1 MLTGMKWILLRIS
14 LKMIFKKYWLLPSI
28 ILLLIFVGLPY
39 IASAQNIYDAEH
51 SLKYGR
57 YLESDRKYQQAI
69 QEYERALK
77 YLTTNDNLKLKVI
90 NLGVKLMGKE
100 YAISK
105 LESFYPAKELM
116 PLLYVKKYC
125 TLLLMT
131 GQNLKLDTIIN
142 TNKLLNDS
150 IKYFYHFNEILLSH
164 KWVELKQNTIPYI
177 DIQKNYKD
185 ILTEVKNHKHKS
197 PFVAASMSA
206 IIPGM
211 GKLYTGNSRDGL
223 ITMVIIALNT
233 FEAYRGFTKYG
244 TKSVLGWVSGGIA
257 LGYYGG
263 GIYGS
268 WKAASKYNNDF
279 NNKIKNETE
288 ELLLTDF

>member
-1 MLTGMKWILLRIS
+1 
-14 LKMIFKKYWLLPSI
+14 MIFKKYRFLASV
-28 ILLLIFVGLPY
+28 ILLLIFVGIPFH
-39 IASAQNIYDAEH
+39 ASAQNIYDAEH

-90 NLGVKLMGKE
+90 NLGVKVLGKE

-116 PLLYVKKYC
+116 PLLYAKKYC
-125 TLLLMT
+125 TLLLIA
-131 GQNLKLDTIIN
+131 GQSQKLDTLLI
-142 TNKLLNDS
+142 TNKFLNDS
-150 IKYFYHFNEILLSH
+150 IKYFYHFNEILINH
-164 KWVELKQNTIPYI
+164 KWDELKQNTIPYI

-185 ILTEVKNHKHKS
+185 ILIEVKHRKYKS
-197 PFVAASMSA
+197 PFVAATLSA

-233 FEAYRGFTKYG
+233 FEAYRGFNKYG
-244 TKSVLGWVSGGIA
+244 TSSVLGWISGGMA